1 MDQDA
6 DTGEVEGRGK
16 FIGPV
21 EEETRGR
28 LR

>member
-6 DTGEVEGRGK
+6 DVGEVEGRGK
-16 FIGPV
+16 FVRPV
-21 EEETRGR
+21 KEEMRGR